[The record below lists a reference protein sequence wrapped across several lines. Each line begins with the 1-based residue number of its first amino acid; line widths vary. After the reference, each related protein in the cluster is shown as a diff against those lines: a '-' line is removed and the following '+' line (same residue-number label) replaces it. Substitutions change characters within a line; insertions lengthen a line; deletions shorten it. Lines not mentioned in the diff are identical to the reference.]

1 MFVHLLVTVEDIVV
15 DMVDRVMDMLV
26 NMVETADMVDS
37 VDSTDMENS
46 VDLENMGVDMVDIF
60 LDMVDYVDSLN
71 IVDLQGALMFVLQLL
86 QCLGSRNL
94 IQKKNLLAFS
104 NLAKMPRF

>member
-1 MFVHLLVTVEDIVV
+1 MFVHLLVTVEDIV
-15 DMVDRVMDMLV
+15 VDRVMDMLV

-71 IVDLQGALMFVLQLL
+71 IVDLQGEL
-86 QCLGSRNL
+86 
-94 IQKKNLLAFS
+94 K
-104 NLAKMPRF
+104 

>member
-1 MFVHLLVTVEDIVV
+1 MFVHLLFTVEDIVV

-60 LDMVDYVDSLN
+60 LDMVDYIDSLN
-71 IVDLQGALMFVLQLL
+71 IVDLQGALM
-86 QCLGSRNL
+86 
-94 IQKKNLLAFS
+94 
-104 NLAKMPRF
+104 